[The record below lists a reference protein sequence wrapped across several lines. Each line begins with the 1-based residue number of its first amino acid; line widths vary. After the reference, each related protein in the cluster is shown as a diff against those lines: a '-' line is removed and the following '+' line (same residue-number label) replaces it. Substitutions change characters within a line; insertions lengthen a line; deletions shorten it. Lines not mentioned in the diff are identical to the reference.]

1 MSASV
6 IYHELIYQDVQF
18 SLSRSVLSVLPVFVC
33 VSVCLSSAC
42 MFLSLSPPPPL
53 PPSLSPPR
61 QVQAPVFICLCIHP
75 FISVLPACLS
85 LSLSVLSYFCL
96 SVRLSLSTCLPVSSV
111 HPSICSAYQFVFFS
125 LCLSI
130 YLSLSGSV
138 RLFAYESVGVR
149 CGVCDTCTLSAHAIC
164 ICYYYCP

>member
-42 MFLSLSPPPPL
+42 MFLSLSPPPP
-53 PPSLSPPR
+53 PPPPLSLS
-61 QVQAPVFICLCIHP
+61 PVFICLCIHP

-85 LSLSVLSYFCL
+85 LSLSVLSYFYLFVCL
-96 SVRLSLSTCLPVSSV
+96 SVSLSTCLPVSSV

-164 ICYYYCP
+164 ICYYCCL